1 MSERRTAASI
11 STGRSGPCALAK
23 WPEARAISAA
33 LDISEHTVNIHVK
46 NILSKLGV
54 SGRTEAATVALR
66 RGILHLE

>member
-1 MSERRTAASI
+1 MA
-11 STGRSGPCALAK
+11 
-23 WPEARAISAA
+23 EARAISAA